1 MPHPIVDACSCRIR
15 RRDRIEHRDCER
27 ALPDAARC
35 RCWRGRQRRET
46 ARAARR
52 IGTVADPLPGGGWC
66 LRVTDRARH
75 MRARVGASHRGGPAP
90 ARARAGNVDAG
101 SARASAIRGGR
112 GTAPGRRLAVCR
124 AAPSGGGRP
133 GGQAAGD
140 LHGLGNSGH
149 RPVADRVGQQRTGL
163 RWQVPSA
170 NRRVTPSH
178 RLRRSTGPGE
188 RSGLRSQAPPKPR
201 SEAAPTRDASGCWT
215 AW

>member
-1 MPHPIVDACSCRIR
+1 MRRAADAGEAGSVVRQPVPPDGSERRPI
-15 RRDRIEHRDCER
+15 
-27 ALPDAARC
+27 RC
-35 RCWRGRQRRET
+35 REAAGVSVSPIEPGIRGPESGPP
-46 ARAARR
+46 
-52 IGTVADPLPGGGWC
+52 IGADPLRPEP
-66 LRVTDRARH
+66 L
-75 MRARVGASHRGGPAP
+75 
-90 ARARAGNVDAG
+90 AGNVNAG

-112 GTAPGRRLAVCR
+112 GTAPGRLLAVCR

-178 RLRRSTGPGE
+178 QLRRSTGPGE